1 VLWILRFAGLRLAAV
16 YSGLAMPQF
25 SPNQTPIGVGW
36 VLAGALALLIAAVF
50 LLAPSWTCAPFRLGD
65 LADPGELPP
74 PLPPDCVSTT
84 EEPSAA
90 TVQPLETQRE
100 QMGLILKETVTC
112 KVPASRA
119 HRLDPQW
126 LQRMYVGGA
135 LRYRRHVL
143 LAATQEVR
151 GGTLFTVER
160 CLMPWWKYINE
171 SGTSCWGQLEFWK

>member
-1 VLWILRFAGLRLAAV
+1 
-16 YSGLAMPQF
+16 MPQF
-25 SPNQTPIGVGW
+25 SPNQIPLGVGW
-36 VLAGALALLIAAVF
+36 VLLGALALLIAAVL

-84 EEPSAA
+84 EEPSPA
-90 TVQPLETQRE
+90 TIQALENQRQE
-100 QMGLILKETVTC
+100 MRLVLQGTLTC
-112 KVPASRA
+112 KVSSSRT

-126 LQRMYVGGA
+126 LQRMYIGGT

-143 LAATQEVR
+143 LAATQEVT

-160 CLMPWWKYINE
+160 CLMPWWQYINQ
-171 SGTSCWGQLEFWK
+171 SGTDCWSQLAFWK